1 MLWINE
7 NAMPE
12 ALVALIDNPYT
23 PERLR
28 TDLLTARREIEQTGA
43 VGYVT
48 KANIERG
55 LHNLIDKQREQVQS
69 YYDHA
74 SK

>member
-7 NAMPE
+7 RTMPE
-12 ALVALIDNPYT
+12 ELVALIDNPYT
-23 PERLR
+23 PEGLR
-28 TDLLTARREIEQTGA
+28 KDLLTARREIEQVGA

-55 LHNLIDKQREQVQS
+55 LHYLSDTQREQIQS
-69 YYDHA
+69 YYDHEA
-74 SK
+74 R